1 MQELNWLINIC
12 FTILMVGLFVWDF
25 KTFGEPAHKDFKAI
39 IMSTGVLGTFVGI
52 FVGLMGFDTLAL

>member
-39 IMSTGVLGTFVGI
+39 IMSTGVLGT
-52 FVGLMGFDTLAL
+52 